1 MPFEGLIWKLSR
13 RECGE
18 HMELPVE
25 TARPSLVYPVSV
37 KKLEAELM
45 RRFGGMAGLC
55 HEPRTRT

>member
-1 MPFEGLIWKLSR
+1 
-13 RECGE
+13 
-18 HMELPVE
+18 MELPVE